1 MTITP
6 PSLRSPRITPP
17 ALRPRETTANTEV
30 IPEHVTRVNEAK
42 TPTGPGRPGASRAHI
57 TASTAHLSVEDV
69 ERIGAELEAIR
80 DEVMSS
86 LGEADA
92 QYIRRVIRSQRGFEI
107 AGRALLL
114 GALFPPAFVLGTAS
128 LGVAKILENMEIGHN
143 VLHGQWDWMRDPEIH
158 STTWEWDHVSTA
170 ASWQQT
176 HNYLHHTY
184 TNVHGKDRD
193 IGYNV
198 LRVDPDQPW
207 HPIYLMQTLT
217 NLGLALIFEWGIAA
231 FDLELEDVAE
241 GRATWADKMPE
252 IKTMAR
258 KAGKQAL
265 KDYVVFPALSGP
277 SFVPAALGGL
287 LANTIRNVWS
297 HAVIFCGHFPVEVE
311 TFDEERLENESQ
323 AEWYVR
329 QMLGSANLEGSPL
342 LHLMTGNL
350 SHQIEHHLFP
360 DMPSNRYAQVAPQIR
375 DLCRRY
381 GLPYHAGP
389 MWKQYGGV
397 LWKIARL
404 SFPGGHSAIEKRQRR
419 ALPSGRDAVATLRRL
434 REWVAPTAA

>member
-1 MTITP
+1 LEARVTA
-6 PSLRSPRITPP
+6 SP
-17 ALRPRETTANTEV
+17 EV
-30 IPEHVTRVNEAK
+30 IPEHITRTNEAK

-57 TASTAHLSVEDV
+57 TPSTAHLSVEDI
-69 ERIGAELEAIR
+69 ERIGSELDAIR
-80 DEVMSS
+80 DEVMSTLS
-86 LGEADA
+86 AKDA
-92 QYIRRVIRSQRGFEI
+92 QYIRRVIKTQRGFEL
-107 AGRALLL
+107 AGRGLLL
-114 GALFPPAFVLGTAS
+114 AALFPPAFLAGTAS
-128 LGVAKILENMEIGHN
+128 LAIAKILENMEIGHN

-170 ASWQQT
+170 KSWQQT

-198 LRVDPDQPW
+198 LRIDPDQPW
-207 HPIYLMQTLT
+207 HPVYLGQMLT
-217 NLGLALIFEWGIAA
+217 NAGLAMIFEYGIAA
-231 FDLELEDVAE
+231 FDLELDEIQRGEV
-241 GRATWADKMPE
+241 TWREKMPA
-252 IKTMAR
+252 IKEMAR

-277 SFVPAALGGL
+277 SFVPAAIGGF

-311 TFDEERLENESQ
+311 TFDEERLEDESQ

-329 QMLGSANLEGSPL
+329 QMLGSANIEGSPL
-342 LHLMTGNL
+342 LHIMTGNL

-360 DMPSNRYAQVAPQIR
+360 DMPSNRYASIAPKVR

-397 LWKIARL
+397 LAKIARL
-404 SFPGGHSAIEKRQRR
+404 SLPGGHAPIKKRQMR
-419 ALPSGRDAVATLRRL
+419 ALPVGRAASATLRRVRDGL
-434 REWVAPTAA
+434 TGAPAAA

>member
-1 MTITP
+1 MTP
-6 PSLRSPRITPP
+6 
-17 ALRPRETTANTEV
+17 
-30 IPEHVTRVNEAK
+30 
-42 TPTGPGRPGASRAHI
+42 
-57 TASTAHLSVEDV
+57 STAHLTTQDVED
-69 ERIGAELEAIR
+69 IGIELEALR

-92 QYIRRVIRSQRGFEI
+92 EYIRRVIRTQRGLEV
-107 AGRALLL
+107 AGRVLLL
-114 GALFPPAFVLGTAS
+114 GALFPPAFVAGTAS
-128 LGVAKILENMEIGHN
+128 LAVAKILENMEIGHN

-184 TNVHGKDRD
+184 TNIHGKDRD

-207 HPIYLMQTLT
+207 HPLYLIQTLT
-217 NLGLALIFEWGIAA
+217 NAGLAMIFEWGIAA
-231 FDLELEDVAE
+231 FDLELDQIQRGEV
-241 GRATWADKMPE
+241 TWAEKMPE
-252 IKTMAR
+252 IKKMAR

-265 KDYVVFPALSGP
+265 KDFVVFPALSGP

-287 LANTIRNVWS
+287 LANLTRNVWS

-311 TFDEERLENESQ
+311 TFDEERLEDETQ

-329 QMLGSANLEGSPL
+329 QMLGSANIEGSPL
-342 LHLMTGNL
+342 LHIMTGNL

-360 DMPSNRYAQVAPQIR
+360 DMPSNHYARIAPQVR

-404 SFPGGHSAIEKRQRR
+404 SLPGGHESIEKRRR
-419 ALPSGRDAVATLRRL
+419 RGLPTGQIVTDTLRRL
-434 REWVAPTAA
+434 RGWAAPTAA

>member
-1 MTITP
+1 VT
-6 PSLRSPRITPP
+6 
-17 ALRPRETTANTEV
+17 ALETT
-30 IPEHVTRVNEAK
+30 IPEHITRINEAK
-42 TPTGPGRPGASRAHI
+42 TPTGPGRPGASTAHI
-57 TASTAHLSVEDV
+57 TPSTEHLTAEDID
-69 ERIGAELEAIR
+69 RLGAELQAIR
-80 DEVMSS
+80 ERVMSS
-86 LGEADA
+86 LGDDDA
-92 QYIRRVIRSQRGFEI
+92 RYIRRVIRTQRGFEA
-107 AGRALLL
+107 AGRILLL
-114 GALFPPAFVLGTAS
+114 GALFPPAFVAGTAS
-128 LGVAKILENMEIGHN
+128 LALAKILENMEIGHN

-170 ASWQQT
+170 KSWQQT

-207 HPIYLMQTLT
+207 QPLYLVQTVT
-217 NLGLALIFEWGIAA
+217 NAGLAMIFEWGIAA
-231 FDLELEDVAE
+231 FDLELDEIQRGE
-241 GRATWADKMPE
+241 KTWKDKLPE
-252 IKTMAR
+252 LKAMGR

-265 KDYVVFPALSGP
+265 KDFVVFPALSGP
-277 SFVPAALGGL
+277 SFVPAAVGGL
-287 LANTIRNVWS
+287 LANLIRNIWS

-311 TFDEERLENESQ
+311 TFSEDRLDDESQ

-329 QMLGSANLEGSPL
+329 QMLGSANIEGSVL
-342 LHLMTGNL
+342 LHIMTGNL

-360 DMPSNRYAQVAPQIR
+360 DMPSRRYRTIAPEIR

-397 LWKIARL
+397 LAKIARL
-404 SFPGGHSAIEKRQRR
+404 SFPGGHKSLSKRRLR
-419 ALPSGRDAVATLRRL
+419 ALPFGRRRAESVGTRGAVAG
-434 REWVAPTAA
+434 AA

>member
-1 MTITP
+1 MTI
-6 PSLRSPRITPP
+6 LSPRVDGRTAVYSESEKKRTGVLPTDGGTRN
-17 ALRPRETTANTEV
+17 RPSA
-30 IPEHVTRVNEAK
+30 A
-42 TPTGPGRPGASRAHI
+42 
-57 TASTAHLSVEDV
+57 AHLSDEQV
-69 ERIGAELEAIR
+69 AELGRELDAIR
-80 DEVMSS
+80 DEV
-86 LGEADA
+86 LDQRGAADA
-92 QYIRRVIRSQRGFEI
+92 AYIRRVIKVARCLDMGGRLSLVFAKHKPMLALGI
-107 AGRALLL
+107 AG
-114 GALFPPAFVLGTAS
+114 VS
-128 LGVAKILENMEIGHN
+128 LGKILENMEIGHN

-207 HPIYLMQTLT
+207 GPHHLFQTLT
-217 NLGLALIFEWGIAA
+217 NLGLALIFEWGIAS
-231 FDLELEDVAE
+231 FDLELDQIAD

-252 IKTMAR
+252 IKKMAR

-287 LANTIRNVWS
+287 VANTIRNVWS

-311 TFDEERLENESQ
+311 TFDEERLEDESQ
-323 AEWYVR
+323 AEWYIR
-329 QMLGSANLEGSPL
+329 QMLGSANIEGSPL

-360 DMPSNRYAQVAPQIR
+360 DMPSNRYAQVAPKIR

-404 SFPGGHSAIEKRQRR
+404 SLPGGSAPIEKRRRR
-419 ALPSGRDAVATLRRL
+419 ALPAGRAAVATLRRL
-434 REWVAPTAA
+434 RERVAPVAA

>member
-1 MTITP
+1 MTT
-6 PSLRSPRITPP
+6 L
-17 ALRPRETTANTEV
+17 ANPEV
-30 IPEHVTRVNEAK
+30 IPEHVTRVNEAR
-42 TPTGPGRPGASRAHI
+42 TPTGPGRPGASQAHI
-57 TASTAHLSVEDV
+57 TTSTEHLSVEDI

-80 DEVMSS
+80 DEVMST

-107 AGRALLL
+107 AGRLLLL
-114 GALFPPAFVLGTAS
+114 GALFPPAFVAGTA
-128 LGVAKILENMEIGHN
+128 N

-170 ASWQQT
+170 SSWQQT

-198 LRVDPDQPW
+198 LRIDPDQPW
-207 HPIYLMQTLT
+207 HPRYLFQTVT
-217 NLGLALIFEWGIAA
+217 NLGLALIFEYGIAA
-231 FDLELEDVAE
+231 FDLELDDIAN
-241 GRATWADKMPE
+241 GKTTWREKMPE
-252 IKTMAR
+252 IKVMAK

-277 SFVPAALGGL
+277 SFVPALVGGL

-329 QMLGSANLEGSPL
+329 QMLGSANIEGSPL

-360 DMPSNRYAQVAPQIR
+360 DMPSNRYRTIAPKVR

-389 MWKQYGGV
+389 MYKQYGGV

-404 SFPGGHSAIEKRQRR
+404 SLPGGHATIEKRRRR
-419 ALPSGRDAVATLRRL
+419 ALPGAGMAAATLGRL
-434 REWVAPTAA
+434 RNRTMPAAA

>member
-1 MTITP
+1 MTAVADT
-6 PSLRSPRITPP
+6 
-17 ALRPRETTANTEV
+17 V

-42 TPTGPGRPGASRAHI
+42 TPTGPGRPGASTAHI
-57 TASTAHLSVEDV
+57 TPSTAHLSTEDI
-69 ERIGAELEAIR
+69 ERIGTELEAIR
-80 DEVMSS
+80 ERVISS
-86 LGEADA
+86 LGEKDA
-92 QYIRRVIRSQRGFEI
+92 EYIRKVIKTQRGLEV
-107 AGRALLL
+107 AGRGLLMA
-114 GALFPPAFVLGTAS
+114 ALFPPAFVAGTAA
-128 LGVAKILENMEIGHN
+128 LAIAKILENMEIGHN

-170 ASWQQT
+170 ESWQQT

-198 LRVDPDQPW
+198 LRIDPDQPW
-207 HPIYLMQTLT
+207 SPAYLFQTLT
-217 NLGLALIFEWGIAA
+217 NTGLALIFEWGIAA
-231 FDLELEDVAE
+231 FDLELDEIAD
-241 GRATWADKMPE
+241 GRATWRDKLPE
-252 IKTMAR
+252 LKKMAK

-265 KDYVVFPALSGP
+265 KDYVIFPALSGP
-277 SFVPAALGGL
+277 SFVPAAVGGL
-287 LANTIRNVWS
+287 VANTIRNVWS

-311 TFDEERLENESQ
+311 TFDEERLDDESQ

-329 QMLGSANLEGSPL
+329 QMLGSANLEGSKL
-342 LHLMTGNL
+342 LHIMTGNL

-360 DMPSNRYAQVAPQIR
+360 DMPSNRYRTIAPEIR

-397 LWKIARL
+397 LAKIARL
-404 SFPGGHSAIEKRQRR
+404 SFPGGHKRYGTKQEQ
-419 ALPSGRDAVATLRRL
+419 ALPADRFEAESL
-434 REWVAPTAA
+434 APAA

>member
-1 MTITP
+1 MTITYPSSRP
-6 PSLRSPRITPP
+6 P
-17 ALRPRETTANTEV
+17 ETLANTEV
-30 IPEHVTRVNEAK
+30 VPEHVTRINEAK
-42 TPTGPGRPGASRAHI
+42 TPTGPGRAGASTAHI
-57 TASTAHLSVEDV
+57 TPSTAHLSVEDV

-80 DEVMSS
+80 DQVMSS
-86 LGEADA
+86 LGADDA
-92 QYIRRVIRSQRGFEI
+92 RYIRRVITAQRGLDI

-114 GALFPPAFVLGTAS
+114 GALFPPAFVAGTAS
-128 LGVAKILENMEIGHN
+128 LAVAKILENMEIGHN
-143 VLHGQWDWMRDPEIH
+143 ALHGQWDWMRDPEIH

-184 TNVHGKDRD
+184 TNIHGKDRD

-207 HPIYLMQTLT
+207 QPIYLIQTLT
-217 NLGLALIFEWGIAA
+217 NAGLAMIFEWGIAA
-231 FDLELEDVAE
+231 FDLELDQVQRGE
-241 GRATWADKMPE
+241 ATWAEKMPE
-252 IKTMAR
+252 IKKMAR

-265 KDYVVFPALSGP
+265 KDFVVFPVLSGP
-277 SFVPAALGGL
+277 SFVPALVGGA
-287 LANTIRNVWS
+287 LANLIRNVWS

-329 QMLGSANLEGSPL
+329 QMLGSANIEGSPL

-360 DMPSNRYAQVAPQIR
+360 DMPSNHYARIAPQVR

-404 SFPGGHSAIEKRQRR
+404 SFPGGHGAVEKRRR
-419 ALPSGRDAVATLRRL
+419 RSLPTGRGAVATLRRL
-434 REWVAPTAA
+434 RDRATPLAA